1 MEKILRWGILGAAN
15 IARKN
20 WDAIRYSGN
29 GVIVAVA
36 SRDEARAQKFINE
49 CQSVA
54 PFEEAPRAI
63 GGYDEMIAADDLD
76 AIYIPLPTG
85 MRKDWVIK
93 AANAGKHVMC
103 EKPCAIDSEE
113 LEAMTSACAANKVQF
128 MDGVMYMHSDRM
140 AKLREALDDPE
151 NVGEIRRIAS
161 AFSFCAP
168 PEFFGENIR
177 GNSELE
183 PAGALGDLGWYTIR
197 ATLFVM
203 NYEMPVS
210 LRATLLS
217 SAGSNEP
224 RMVFPLS

>member
-85 MRKDWVIK
+85 MRKDWVVK

-113 LEAMTSACAANKVQF
+113 LETMTSACAANKVQF

-140 AKLREALDDPE
+140 TKLREALDDPE
-151 NVGEIRRIAS
+151 NVGEDS
-161 AFSFCAP
+161 ANC
-168 PEFFGENIR
+168 FG
-177 GNSELE
+177 
-183 PAGALGDLGWYTIR
+183 
-197 ATLFVM
+197 LF
-203 NYEMPVS
+203 
-210 LRATLLS
+210 LLCPS
-217 SAGSNEP
+217 
-224 RMVFPLS
+224 